1 MQHESAVIALT
12 QPFRTYFVE
21 AKHRRK
27 SMKLLQGTSSQSM
40 TSLEIASLVEK
51 RHDNVKRTIETLA
64 ERGVISFPQIEEK
77 ATAGRPSTFYNQ
89 AQKATPEPQHTHLC
103 RQS

>member
-1 MQHESAVIALT
+1 
-12 QPFRTYFVE
+12 
-21 AKHRRK
+21 
-27 SMKLLQGTSSQSM
+27 M

-77 ATAGRPSTFYNQ
+77 ATAGRPSTFY
-89 AQKATPEPQHTHLC
+89 KATPEPQHTHLC